1 MSNATIEKS
10 AAGLRGRVTLSGVA
24 SRRRNKPEAHVQVL
38 PTGVLPP
45 ARDKVPGHKRLA
57 APSSSAGGSKTGR
70 KANDGMA
77 ANESVPSAH
86 EIRDV
91 AGQTPYGSPIKDAR
105 PSRSKTPKAN
115 GSLLPIVALPS
126 DESGDEGQEA
136 NVQLSTAA
144 SVPPDPIALIGQLQR
159 QRIDVI
165 KSQVRLENQVRSR
178 FRLAMGWKFDWTAHN
193 EKDAE
198 ALGKN
203 AKDNAKI
210 CADAADLVKTLFS
223 LAEKCYGTTGPAQ
236 INGLIET
243 CEDIPDQYRAMAIA
257 MSAYA
262 VTFYMSARGFDS
274 YRAELEKS
282 MSGLAR
288 SLPVWPWVESVK
300 GFGAMGLAIVVGEAG
315 DLANYANPG
324 KLWKRLGLAPFDGLA
339 ASSWKRSTAPR
350 KLSAEEWIGIG
361 YNQRRRSASWTIADS
376 LLRQPGPYAD
386 AYRARRVYECEK
398 HPEFITGKTN
408 AKTGNPQVTK
418 QCDLRARR
426 YAEKRL
432 IKHLWQAWRRQAI
445 QD

>member
-1 MSNATIEKS
+1 MSNAILEKS
-10 AAGLRGRVTLSGVA
+10 AAGQLHSDSLVHCA
-24 SRRRNKPEAHVQVL
+24 SRRRNKPKATNSVSSNAH
-38 PTGVLPP
+38 LPP
-45 ARDKVPGHKRLA
+45 AFKKVPGHKCHVSRDRG
-57 APSSSAGGSKTGR
+57 AGDSETGR
-70 KANDGMA
+70 KANVILTSKKRA
-77 ANESVPSAH
+77 PSAH
-86 EIRDV
+86 EARDE
-91 AGQTPYGSPIKDAR
+91 AGHTFVDTPPTSAR
-105 PSRSKTPKAN
+105 PPLSKPPKAN

-126 DESGDEGQEA
+126 DESGDEGREA
-136 NVQLSTAA
+136 NVELSTAA
-144 SVPPDPIALIGQLQR
+144 IVPPDPIALIGQLQR
-159 QRIDVI
+159 QRIDII

-210 CADAADLVKTLFS
+210 CADAADLVKTLFG

-236 INGLIET
+236 INGFIET

-300 GFGAMGLAIVVGEAG
+300 GFGAMGLAIIVGEAG
-315 DLANYANPG
+315 DIAGYANPG

-339 ASSWKRSTAPR
+339 ASSWKRSAAPR
-350 KLSAEEWIGIG
+350 KLTAEEWIGIG

-398 HPEFITGKTN
+398 NPEFLTGKTN